1 MMQRKGS
8 IQLTLLLSAKLLLVE
23 QWFEVALA
31 LTTVSGTGFSFIYI
45 ISVALLDEIACEI
58 SVSFGFA

>member
-8 IQLTLLLSAKLLLVE
+8 IQMTLLLSAKLLLVE

>member
-1 MMQRKGS
+1 M
-8 IQLTLLLSAKLLLVE
+8 TLLLSAKLLLVE